1 MTALAALALAV
12 WVYLLLGHGR
22 FWQSGPMLQPAT
34 PAGCPQVTVVVPAR
48 DEARTIAVCL
58 RSLLAQDY
66 AGPFKIVLVDDGST
80 DGTGAIARLIED
92 PRLTVLDGAPRPE
105 FWTGKLWALSQG
117 IDAAEGTLLLFS
129 DADIVHR
136 PNHLATL
143 VAKLESDGLDLV
155 SEMVALNCD
164 SAAERALVPAFVFF
178 FQLLYPF
185 ELVNDPAS
193 RAAAAAGG
201 TVLIRAETLK
211 RIGGLAAL
219 RDALIDDVALARLV
233 KQHGRIWLG
242 HSGQAASIRPYPHAS
257 DVWRMIARTAYV
269 QLDRSP
275 LLLAGTVAGM
285 VLVWMLPPIAAL
297 LGHGV
302 ARLAGLLGWAALSVA
317 YVPTLRRFGCPLWSA
332 PFLPLVALFYTA
344 ATVGSAV
351 DHYSGRGVVWKQ
363 RAYRQAK

>member
-1 MTALAALALAV
+1 MTALAALSLAV

-22 FWQSGPMLQPAT
+22 FWQSGPMLPPASPAT
-34 PAGCPQVTVVVPAR
+34 CPAVTIIVPAR

-66 AGPFKIVLVDDGST
+66 AGNFQIVMVDDGST

-92 PRLTVLDGAPRPE
+92 PRLTVLDGATRPE
-105 FWTGKLWALSQG
+105 GWTGKLWALSQG
-117 IDAAEGTLLLFS
+117 IDAAAGTLLLFS

-136 PNHLATL
+136 PKHLATL

-185 ELVNDPAS
+185 ALVNDPAS
-193 RAAAAAGG
+193 RLAAAAGG
-201 TVLIRAETLK
+201 TILIRAQSLK
-211 RIGGLAAL
+211 DIGGMAAL
-219 RDALIDDVALARLV
+219 HDALIDDVTLAALMKRRG
-233 KQHGRIWLG
+233 KIWLG
-242 HSGQAASIRPYPHAS
+242 HSGQAASIRPYPHAA

-269 QLDRSP
+269 QLDHSP
-275 LLLAGTVAGM
+275 LLLAGTIAGM
-285 VLVWMLPPIAAL
+285 VLVWMVPPIAAL
-297 LGHGV
+297 MGHGL
-302 ARLAGLLGWAALSVA
+302 ARLAGLLGWAALSVS
-317 YVPTLRRFGCPLWSA
+317 YLPTLRRFGCPLWQA

-363 RAYRQAK
+363 RAYRQAR